1 MMNSSPQP
9 SHRRVPIS
17 LGSDIGGCSCN
28 RSFLIATA
36 FVGISKNSTRLEII
50 DFPMCGRYRLLSI
63 RQHAKEP
70 NRVTSKAA
78 QTFTCDILHS
88 KMHSKAPKEIRE
100 RRELRQQNKN

>member
-50 DFPMCGRYRLLSI
+50 DFPMCGRYRLSRRKQI
-63 RQHAKEP
+63 VEEYFDASGEEDWSPRYNIAP
-70 NRVTSKAA
+70 T
-78 QTFTCDILHS
+78 QTDSCQYVST
-88 KMHSKAPKEIRE
+88 
-100 RRELRQQNKN
+100 RR